1 MPRAKAVGG
10 LPFRTRVYINNQ
22 IFIPAS
28 VIRALGLSDIN
39 HVDVVIR
46 HGGRAVRI
54 FGVKLLSN
62 GRGFSRQFTIPK
74 QVRERYGIMPLDEI
88 EVVEIKPSVNAL
100 AGDYS
105 E

>member
-22 IFIPAS
+22 IFIPAN
-28 VIRALGLSDIN
+28 VIKALGLEGVN
-39 HVDVVIR
+39 YADVVIK
-46 HGGRAVRI
+46 HGSKIIRI
-54 FGVKLLSN
+54 AGVKLLSN

-88 EVVEIKPSVNAL
+88 EVVEIKPSISAL
-100 AGDYS
+100 AKNHG